1 MFISLSLFPK
11 CLLLPSF
18 LFVCLKVHTADHIV
32 ERLDLPSDLIR
43 DASGQVAFE
52 EEAPRVKAVDLDLAF
67 RWLSYSFAFDISI
80 LGNSKLC

>member
-80 LGNSKLC
+80 LGNIKFC